1 MKQNTQQIRT
11 KLLTVIMA
19 GVAGV
24 GFATAATAAGVGVD
38 VNTNVSA
45 GAQVAAPNNAQAGG
59 SADAHMSTSGS
70 ANSNA
75 QWQSGATRGADRA
88 AERMGT
94 NVDGLKQSTTAEF
107 EAAGQATVKAKRPG
121 TR

>member
-1 MKQNTQQIRT
+1 MMRNAQQIRS

-24 GFATAATAAGVGVD
+24 GFATAATAAGVGVGANAH
-38 VNTNVSA
+38 VGA

-59 SADAHMSTSGS
+59 RADAHMSTAGS

-94 NVDGLKQSTTAEF
+94 DSDGLKQSTAAELG
-107 EAAGQATVKAKRPG
+107 AADMAAAQAKRPG

>member
-1 MKQNTQQIRT
+1 MKQNAQQIRT

-24 GFATAATAAGVGVD
+24 GFAAAATAAGVGVGI
-38 VNTNVSA
+38 NTNVGA

-59 SADAHMSTSGS
+59 SADAHMSTAGS

-75 QWQSGATRGADRA
+75 QWQNGATRGADRA
-88 AERMGT
+88 AARMDT
-94 NVDGLKQSTTAEF
+94 NVNGLEQST
-107 EAAGQATVKAKRPG
+107 AAGLESAGKATAKAKRQG